1 MTIPFRAILAL
12 ALAAT
17 FCAVALAMYT
27 LATAPVQAPS
37 RLGLRGLKRV
47 RSLEQNG
54 VWSQIEPL
62 VRWIAAR
69 LGPLVRGD
77 LRSKI
82 DRDIMLAGDFWGL
95 TPEEYVGL
103 SALSCVG
110 GFVAGSIV
118 ATVFDK
124 PTIWIVLSGPVGAM
138 LPYFHLSGLA
148 QERMKRIQN
157 GLPYLIDLLSLA
169 LSAGLDFPGSLR
181 QVVDKTSDA
190 DDPLVE
196 EVGYIL
202 QELQIGKTRR
212 QALVEFRNR
221 VPGES
226 VNEFVAAIVQAEE
239 RGNPLADVLRIQA
252 ATSRQRRSVRG
263 EEAAAKAGIKLIGP
277 ALMVFAACIII
288 IAGPLFFEI
297 VPLVR
302 G

>member
-1 MTIPFRAILAL
+1 VTPTVQAILAL
-12 ALAAT
+12 ALGST
-17 FCAVALAMYT
+17 FSAVALAMYA
-27 LATAPVQAPS
+27 LATAPVEAPS
-37 RLGLRGLKRV
+37 RLGLRGLKRA
-47 RSLEQNG
+47 RSLERNG
-54 VWSQIEPL
+54 AWAQIEPL

-69 LGPLVRGD
+69 VGPLVRGD
-77 LRSKI
+77 LRAKV
-82 DRDIMLAGDFWGL
+82 DRDIMLAGDFLGL

-103 SALSCVG
+103 SVLSCVG
-110 GFVAGSIV
+110 GFLLGSV
-118 ATVFDK
+118 VSVVFDK
-124 PTIWIVLSGPVGAM
+124 PAIWVVLSGPVGAM
-138 LPYFHLSGLA
+138 LPYFHMSGLA

-212 QALVEFRNR
+212 QALIEFRNR
-221 VPGES
+221 VPGDS

-252 ATSRQRRSVRG
+252 ASSRQRRSVRG

-297 VPLVR
+297 VPMVR

>member
-1 MTIPFRAILAL
+1 MTPTVQAILAL
-12 ALAAT
+12 ALASA
-17 FCAVALAMYT
+17 FSSVLLAMYA
-27 LATAPVQAPS
+27 LATAPVQAPV

-47 RSLEQNG
+47 RSLEQNAA
-54 VWSQIEPL
+54 WAQIEPL

-69 LGPLVRGD
+69 VGPLVRGD
-77 LRSKI
+77 LRSRL
-82 DRDIMLAGDFWGL
+82 DRDITLAGDFWGL

-103 SALSCVG
+103 SALSCAG
-110 GFVAGSIV
+110 GFLLGAVISA
-118 ATVFDK
+118 VFDK
-124 PTIWIVLSGPVGAM
+124 PAIWIVLSGPVGAM
-138 LPYFHLSGLA
+138 LPYLHLSGLA
-148 QERMKRIQN
+148 QERTKRIQN
-157 GLPYLIDLLSLA
+157 GLPYVIDLLSLA

-181 QVVDKTSDA
+181 QVVDKASDA

-212 QALVEFRNR
+212 QALIEFKNR

-226 VNEFVAAIVQAEE
+226 VNEFVSAIVQAEE
-239 RGNPLADVLRIQA
+239 RGNPLAEVLRIQA
-252 ATSRQRRSVRG
+252 TSSRQRRSVRG

-302 G
+302 D

>member
-1 MTIPFRAILAL
+1 MIETVKGPLILAL
-12 ALAAT
+12 AAA
-17 FCAVALAMYT
+17 FSSVFLAMYA
-27 LATAPVQAPS
+27 LATAPSQPPL

-47 RSLEQNG
+47 RSVEQNG
-54 VWSQIEPL
+54 AWAQIEPL

-69 LGPLVRGD
+69 VGPLVRGN
-77 LRSKI
+77 LRSKM
-82 DRDIMLAGDFWGL
+82 DREIMLAGDFWGL

-103 SALSCVG
+103 SALSCAL
-110 GFVAGSIV
+110 GFAIGSAVAVLFS
-118 ATVFDK
+118 K
-124 PTIWIVLSGPVGAM
+124 PPIWIILSGPVGAM
-138 LPYFHLSGLA
+138 LPYLHLSSVA
-148 QERMKRIQN
+148 QDRMKRIQN
-157 GLPYLIDLLSLA
+157 GLPYLIDLLSLS

-212 QALVEFRNR
+212 QALTEFRNR
-221 VPGES
+221 VPGDS

-252 ATSRQRRSVRG
+252 ASSRQRRSVMG
-263 EEAAAKAGIKLIGP
+263 EEAAAKAGIKLIAP
-277 ALMVFAACIII
+277 ALMVFAACVII

-297 VPLVR
+297 APLVNE
-302 G
+302 

>member
-1 MTIPFRAILAL
+1 MTWTAQALLAL
-12 ALAAT
+12 ALGSA
-17 FCAVALAMYT
+17 FSAVLLAMYA
-27 LATAPVQAPS
+27 LATAPSEAPA

-54 VWSQIEPL
+54 AWAQIEPL

-69 LGPLVRGD
+69 VAPLVRGD
-77 LRSKI
+77 LRSRM
-82 DRDIMLAGDFWGL
+82 DREIMLAGDFWGL

-103 SALSCVG
+103 SVLSCVG
-110 GFVAGSIV
+110 GFALGTAIAV
-118 ATVFDK
+118 VFAK
-124 PTIWIVLSGPVGAM
+124 PPIWIVLSGPVGAM
-138 LPYFHLSGLA
+138 LPYFHMSGVA
-148 QERMKRIQN
+148 QDRTKRIQN

-181 QVVDKTSDA
+181 QVIDKTSDA
-190 DDPLVE
+190 DDPLME

-212 QALVEFRNR
+212 QALIEFRNR
-221 VPGES
+221 VSGDS

-252 ATSRQRRSVRG
+252 SSSRQRRSVRG

-297 VPLVR
+297 APLVAE
-302 G
+302 